1 MTGRQV
7 VHERRGTFWT
17 PVRQR
22 DALVVLLTF
31 VTGAVDAIGFTRL
44 GGVFT
49 SVMTGN
55 MVLLGVSAGKGDVS
69 LAIHTGVAFI
79 AFVLGG
85 LAGARVAGHAT
96 KDQDFWP
103 RSILTALVLELS
115 VLGVFAI
122 WWESVAGAPTGAEEY
137 AMLGVNA
144 VALGIQSA
152 AVLRFGISGL
162 STTYLTGTLTQLVAS
177 LTKRQEPVLGRN
189 VVILL
194 ALIVGAGSGAA
205 VALDVPRLAPA
216 VPIVVLAFVV
226 VCGEIVFHRRT
237 RQRVVASLARKAA

>member
-7 VHERRGTFWT
+7 VHDREGTFWT
-17 PVRQR
+17 PERQR

-85 LAGARVAGHAT
+85 LAGARVARHAT

-103 RSILTALVLELS
+103 RPILTALVLELG

-122 WWESVAGAPTGAEEY
+122 WWESVAGAPTGAAQY

-177 LTKRQEPVLGRN
+177 LTKRQEPVHGRN

-194 ALIVGAGSGAA
+194 ALIIGAGLGAS
-205 VALDVPRLAPA
+205 VALYVPRLAPA

-226 VCGEIVFHRRT
+226 GCGEIVFHRRT
-237 RQRVVASLARKAA
+237 RPRALAGLARKAV

>member
-7 VHERRGTFWT
+7 VHDREGTFWT
-17 PVRQR
+17 PERQR

-69 LAIHTGVAFI
+69 LAIHTGVA
-79 AFVLGG
+79 
-85 LAGARVAGHAT
+85 GARVAGHAT

-103 RSILTALVLELS
+103 RPILTALVLELG

-122 WWESVAGAPTGAEEY
+122 WWESVAGAPTGAAQY

-177 LTKRQEPVLGRN
+177 LTKRQEPVHGRN

-194 ALIVGAGSGAA
+194 ALIIGAGLGAS
-205 VALDVPRLAPA
+205 VALYVPRLAPA

-226 VCGEIVFHRRT
+226 GCGEIVFHRRT
-237 RQRVVASLARKAA
+237 RPRALAGLARKAV

>member
-7 VHERRGTFWT
+7 LDDRGGTFWT

-55 MVLLGVSAGKGDVS
+55 MVLLGVSAGRGDVS

-103 RSILTALVLELS
+103 RPILTALVLELG
-115 VLGVFAI
+115 VLCVFAI
-122 WWESVAGAPTGAEEY
+122 WWESVAGAPRGAAQY
-137 AMLGVNA
+137 SLLGLNA

-177 LTKRQEPVLGRN
+177 LTKRPEPVHGRN
-189 VVILL
+189 VVVLL
-194 ALIVGAGSGAA
+194 ALIVGAGLGAS

-237 RQRVVASLARKAA
+237 RPRALAGLARDGA

>member
-7 VHERRGTFWT
+7 VHDREGTFWT
-17 PVRQR
+17 PERQR

-103 RSILTALVLELS
+103 RPILTALVLELG

-122 WWESVAGAPTGAEEY
+122 WWETVAAAPTGAAQY

-177 LTKRQEPVLGRN
+177 LTKRQEPVHGRN

-194 ALIVGAGSGAA
+194 ALIIGAGLGAS
-205 VALDVPRLAPA
+205 VALYVPRLAPA

-226 VCGEIVFHRRT
+226 GCGEIVFHRRT
-237 RQRVVASLARKAA
+237 RPRALAGLARKAV